1 MKITS
6 KIIVLLMSALLPMG
20 FAGCSDDDDDM
31 PNPGGEVAPEF
42 VLGQESIKVKI
53 GSENKATVDVKQGG
67 GEYNAFILDA
77 RIAKTEIVDGV
88 IKVEGLANGQ
98 TFLMVS
104 DKYSRYRKLPV
115 SVYTTDKLQLSHETF
130 DLITLLGYSKTLK
143 ANVVLGNGGYEVM
156 SDNPAVSVSVNEAG
170 EISMKATS
178 KKEDFTANITVTD
191 CTGLTAN
198 IVVTVKASLE
208 PFTTEEL
215 EAIKADN
222 SRRYYYRG
230 RRTDDYDVEYV
241 NTTID
246 DGKIRYGWNL
256 WGSYYHYMDFMGDKT
271 EGVKEGATFSVSSW
285 IVSDKYSGQAV
296 TLKIIKNDGT
306 NLWGVFSFV
315 DEEREILCSG
325 YFCDTVDPE

>member
-1 MKITS
+1 
-6 KIIVLLMSALLPMG
+6 
-20 FAGCSDDDDDM
+20 M
-31 PNPGGEVAPEF
+31 PNPGGEEAPEF

>member
-1 MKITS
+1 
-6 KIIVLLMSALLPMG
+6 MSALLPMG

-31 PNPGGEVAPEF
+31 PNPGGEEAPEF

>member
-31 PNPGGEVAPEF
+31 PNPGGEEAPEF